1 MEVVQAELETHADIL
16 AKDADGKAFLL
27 VKVQADK
34 AEYKSVQK
42 LLYTWQAVNSLIPF
56 AMFVNLEKTWIYK
69 RHHKNFT
76 QEPIQKF
83 KTGDILKFYDENFDK
98 KQILKPYLI
107 TLVEA
112 WLGDLAYN
120 WKWEN
125 PPASKHLD
133 EIGLL
138 QKIKGGTTQCEVEL
152 KPLIRQYIPE
162 DILNKIQEEIES
174 LVYEAYGS
182 NSGKMPEYLQ
192 QKIQK
197 TSDKILAFLQE
208 TDP

>member
-16 AKDADGKAFLL
+16 AKDVDGKAVLL

-34 AEYKSVQK
+34 AESKSVHK
-42 LLYTWQAVNSLIPF
+42 LLYTWQAVNILIPF
-56 AMFVNLEKTWIYK
+56 AMFVDLEKTWIYK
-69 RHHKNFT
+69 RHHKSFN
-76 QEPIQKF
+76 QEPIQTF
-83 KTGDILKFYDENFDK
+83 KTVDILKFYDERFDK

-125 PPASKHLD
+125 PPASKELD

-138 QKIKGGTTQCEVEL
+138 QKIKSGTTQCEVEL
-152 KPLIRQYIPE
+152 KPLIRQFIPE
-162 DILNKIQEEIES
+162 YILNKIQKEIES

-182 NSGKMPEYLQ
+182 DSGKIPDHLQ
-192 QKIQK
+192 QKIK
-197 TSDKILAFLQE
+197 ETSDKILAFLQE
-208 TDP
+208 TAA

>member
-1 MEVVQAELETHADIL
+1 MEVAQPELETHADIL
-16 AKDADGKAFLL
+16 AKDVDGKVVLL

-56 AMFVNLEKTWIYK
+56 AMFVDLEKTWIYK
-69 RHHKNFT
+69 RHHKSFT
-76 QEPIQKF
+76 QEPIETF
-83 KTGDILKFYDENFDK
+83 KTGDILKLYDEKFDK

-112 WLGDLAYN
+112 WLGDLSYN

-125 PPASKHLD
+125 PPASNQLD

-138 QKIKGGTTQCEVEL
+138 QKIKSGTTQCEVEL
-152 KPLIRQYIPE
+152 KPLIRQFIPE
-162 DILNKIQEEIES
+162 DILNKIQKEIES

-182 NSGKMPEYLQ
+182 NSGKIPDSLQ
-192 QKIQK
+192 QKIK
-197 TSDKILAFLQE
+197 ETSDKILTLLQE